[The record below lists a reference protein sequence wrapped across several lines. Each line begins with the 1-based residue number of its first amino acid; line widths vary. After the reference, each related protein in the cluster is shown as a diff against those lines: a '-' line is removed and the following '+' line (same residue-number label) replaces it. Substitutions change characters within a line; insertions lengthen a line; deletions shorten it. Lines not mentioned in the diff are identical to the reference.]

1 MTFNV
6 LKNKYVLYFLLFI
19 SLTNV
24 LGYLTLHDYESLTLM
39 VTIGMLSYYFSKNMI
54 IVLSAAIL
62 GAGLLRVPARKEWP
76 WREREGLENKD
87 EESSDAG
94 EELSDTEEEL
104 GGTEEQGLKLLENM
118 EKNGMHEGIANVTP
132 KKKGELIKKINAAK
146 AAIKEQQKEEFELN
160 DKLKEKTE
168 NVSLQYKNLANL
180 VGNQDPVKQDGAV
193 QVDLEEQ
200 MKGLEPLVKSAE
212 NMMKMM
218 ETSGML
224 SMVGKMTPIMDKM
237 LSSVGKK

>member
-1 MTFNV
+1 MSF
-6 LKNKYVLYFLLFI
+6 
-19 SLTNV
+19 TNV

-62 GAGLLRVPARKEWP
+62 GAGLLRVPVRKEWP
-76 WREREGLENKD
+76 WREKEGLENKD
-87 EESSDAG
+87 

-118 EKNGMHEGIANVTP
+118 EKNGMHEGIATV
-132 KKKGELIKKINAAK
+132 KKIEKGKLIKKINAAK

-180 VGNQDPVKQDGAV
+180 VGNQDPVKQGGAV

-200 MKGLEPLVKSAE
+200 MKSLEPLVKSAE

-218 ETSGML
+218 ESSGML
-224 SMVGKMTPIMDKM
+224 SMAGKMAPIMDTM
-237 LSSVGKK
+237 LSNAGKK

>member
-19 SLTNV
+19 SFTNV

-62 GAGLLRVPARKEWP
+62 GAGLLRVPVRKEWP
-76 WREREGLENKD
+76 WREKEGLENKD
-87 EESSDAG
+87 

-118 EKNGMHEGIANVTP
+118 EKNDTREGIENV
-132 KKKGELIKKINAAK
+132 KHKLGNSAK
-146 AAIKEQQKEEFELN
+146 SRAVKDVFVEENKEDFE
-160 DKLKEKTE
+160 LKEKGDDVTQ
-168 NVSLQYKNLANL
+168 QYK
-180 VGNQDPVKQDGAV
+180 
-193 QVDLEEQ
+193 
-200 MKGLEPLVKSAE
+200 S
-212 NMMKMM
+212 
-218 ETSGML
+218 
-224 SMVGKMTPIMDKM
+224 
-237 LSSVGKK
+237 